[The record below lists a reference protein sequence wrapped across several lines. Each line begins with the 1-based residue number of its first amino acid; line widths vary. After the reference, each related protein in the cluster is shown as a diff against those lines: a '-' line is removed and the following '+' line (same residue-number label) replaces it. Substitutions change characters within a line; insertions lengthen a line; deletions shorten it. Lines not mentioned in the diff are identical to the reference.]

1 MSEKQKQAVTFFDE
15 GFNCAQSVIA
25 PFLDGLHVDAPTA
38 LRMAGGFGHGLRSGE
53 VCGALAGA
61 AMVLG
66 LRDGTDEP
74 GDLAAKNAC
83 NAQTLELMRSLTA
96 ALGSCQC
103 RTLIEDEALT
113 ARGSLTCPGCTR
125 RACAAVIE
133 TAVAALE
140 ERGFA

>member
-1 MSEKQKQAVTFFDE
+1 MSEKQKRAVELFDE

-25 PFLDGLHVDAPTA
+25 PFAGELGVDVSTA
-38 LRMAGGFGHGLRSGE
+38 LRMAGGFGHGLRTGE
-53 VCGALAGA
+53 VCGAISGA

-66 LRDGTDEP
+66 MRDGTDEP

-83 NAQTLELMRSLTA
+83 NAQTLELMRTLTA
-96 ALGSCQC
+96 KLGSCQC
-103 RTLIEDEALT
+103 RVLIQDEALT

-133 TAVAALE
+133 TAVEALE
-140 ERGFA
+140 ERGF

>member
-1 MSEKQKQAVTFFDE
+1 MSDKQKRAVELFDE
-15 GFNCAQSVIA
+15 GFNCAQSVIV
-25 PFLDGLHVDAPTA
+25 PFVDALPVDASTA
-38 LRMAGGFGHGLRSGE
+38 LRMAGGFGHGLRVGE
-53 VCGALAGA
+53 VCGAISGA

-74 GDLAAKNAC
+74 GDMAAKNAC
-83 NAQTLELMRSLTA
+83 NAQTLELMRTLTA
-96 ALGSCQC
+96 TLGSCHC
-103 RTLIEDEALT
+103 HTLIEDEALI

-140 ERGFA
+140 ERGF

>member
-1 MSEKQKQAVTFFDE
+1 MSEKQKLAVERFDE
-15 GFNCAQSVIA
+15 GFNCAQSVLA
-25 PFLDGLHVDAPTA
+25 PFVDTLGVDASTA
-38 LRMAGGFGHGLRSGE
+38 LRMAGGFGHGLRLGE
-53 VCGALAGA
+53 VCGAISGA

-66 LRDGTDEP
+66 LREGTDDP
-74 GDLAAKNAC
+74 ADATAKLSC

-103 RTLIEDEALT
+103 RTLINDEALT

-140 ERGFA
+140 ERGF